1 MRSYAPGERIAD
13 RYIHLAGLAAALIGA
28 VVLIV
33 AAAPRQSALMIFS
46 VAVYGLGLLGMISAS
61 ALYNFAAPS
70 RRKEWFRRIDHA
82 AIFLLIAGTYTPF
95 ALVRMAGPWGHGI
108 AAFVWSAAI
117 GGIALKLLSPRRL
130 ERLSTALYLG
140 LGWVVLA
147 ALEPLFADVPLRAVI
162 LLGVGGLLYSL
173 GVVFHL
179 WKELPY
185 HKAIWH
191 GFVLAA
197 ASCHYA
203 AVLNGVV
210 LAA

>member
-13 RYIHLAGLAAALIGA
+13 RYIHLAGLAAALVGA
-28 VVLIV
+28 VVLIA

-46 VAVYGLGLLGMISAS
+46 VAVYGLGLLGMIGAS

-70 RRKEWFRRIDHA
+70 RRKEWFRRLDHA

-95 ALVRMAGPWGHGI
+95 ALVRMAGPWGTGI

-140 LGWVVLA
+140 LGWVVLV
-147 ALEPLFADVPLRAVI
+147 ALEPLFADVPLRAVV
-162 LLGVGGLLYSL
+162 LLGLGGLLYSL
-173 GVVFHL
+173 GVIFHL

-197 ASCHYA
+197 ATCHYV